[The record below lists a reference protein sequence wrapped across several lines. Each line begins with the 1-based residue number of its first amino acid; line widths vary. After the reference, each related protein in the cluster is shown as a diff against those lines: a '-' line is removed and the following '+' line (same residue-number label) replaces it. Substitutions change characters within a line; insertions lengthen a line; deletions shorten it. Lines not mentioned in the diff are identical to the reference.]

1 VADPYE
7 VLGVP
12 RDATLE
18 EVRNAHRRA
27 VQLVHPD
34 RHSDAR
40 DDVRDEA
47 TRRTLELNNARDAIL
62 AERGE
67 IAPEEFAVAPGSPAP
82 GPSAPGSPA
91 PGGYPGGSAVDSP
104 YAAAAAR
111 FSEPGPAEAG
121 GVAAPP
127 RSRPPGGRGG
137 GPPPSGGGFLS
148 GVSRWRKNPIV
159 DLVITLIAAV
169 AIAYGVQRW
178 VVKPYR
184 IPSQSMER
192 TLHVG
197 DRVLAVRFLYRFHDP
212 HRGDIIVFHPNG
224 IGNTALPGTHVASVT
239 YIKRLIGMPGDWVQ
253 ATNGHVQICK
263 GPNNEACKTLN
274 EPYVS
279 STQIKFGPIHV
290 PAGHYFMMGDNR
302 EFSDD
307 SRDWGSIT
315 KQQIIGRA
323 FMIYWPPTRIRFF

>member
-1 VADPYE
+1 VPVAP
-7 VLGVP
+7 G
-12 RDATLE
+12 
-18 EVRNAHRRA
+18 
-27 VQLVHPD
+27 
-34 RHSDAR
+34 
-40 DDVRDEA
+40 
-47 TRRTLELNNARDAIL
+47 
-62 AERGE
+62 
-67 IAPEEFAVAPGSPAP
+67 APGSPAPGSPAPGSPAP
-82 GPSAPGSPA
+82 GPY
-91 PGGYPGGSAVDSP
+91 GGGAVESP

-111 FSEPGPAEAG
+111 LSDPDPAEVG

-127 RSRPPGGRGG
+127 RSRSSGARRS
-137 GPPPSGGGFLS
+137 GPPPSGGGFMT
-148 GVSRWRKNPIV
+148 GVTRFRKNPIV

-239 YIKRLIGMPGDWVQ
+239 YIKRLIGLPGDWVQ

-263 GPNNEACKTLN
+263 GPNNQGCKTLN

-315 KQQIIGRA
+315 KAQIIGRA